1 MFFFCC
7 EGFAII
13 QLSFMCVLG
22 ARFVGE
28 CNLAFNYLR
37 VIGSPARSVKH

>member
-1 MFFFCC
+1 VFVFCS

-37 VIGSPARSVKH
+37 VTGSPVSSEKH